1 MLNLF
6 KLVYG
11 RVTCTAV
18 KKVSEIMF
26 AKSEHKWNKWDNE
39 MYPEQKVQS
48 KESFKKHF
56 TVTDFEKNENN
67 ILNHL
72 APGFGL

>member
-1 MLNLF
+1 
-6 KLVYG
+6 
-11 RVTCTAV
+11 
-18 KKVSEIMF
+18 
-26 AKSEHKWNKWDNE
+26 